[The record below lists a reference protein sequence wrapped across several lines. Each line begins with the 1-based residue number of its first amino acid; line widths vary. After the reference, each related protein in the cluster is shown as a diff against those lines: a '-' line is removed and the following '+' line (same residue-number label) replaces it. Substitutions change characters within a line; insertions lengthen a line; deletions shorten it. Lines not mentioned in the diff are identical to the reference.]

1 MSKNKRKGVRIL
13 AGFFA
18 AMAVC
23 TVISRAAASLLVA
36 QVQVESVR
44 RGRLSYTYEGTA
56 AIVPEEEEQIFL
68 WPGQQVEKAAEAG
81 SAVKAGDCLVKYRTE
96 YLEKTMDKKQAE
108 LDQLRLRKEQQE
120 ITAQG
125 NERVPAAVSAGYA
138 LQSAQERLADAEQKE
153 ADAQAAYDEA
163 IASPVSDTGS
173 GGPSASDAESGAG
186 DDTGDGTGDG
196 TGGDAA
202 GNSGS
207 PAYAEELY
215 QVLLGAQT
223 EAQTARQSVKDAQN
237 AYDVACRQD
246 EAQNIND
253 ANARSAAE
261 SGVKELDIQI
271 RQAEKELD
279 RLREY
284 RDAGGEIRAKQDCI
298 VLKSPVQ
305 AGAVTTGSEVLV
317 IAGGGWRLRGTVDS
331 GDKET
336 VAAGTEIEVSESQTE
351 SFKVRISAVIQN
363 SAGQD
368 ALSSSGPDGSQA
380 DGGTAVTGDTLWYAH
395 LPGDQEGIYQKTYR
409 WKAAV
414 ETEEEY
420 EQMIPLAA
428 LREDT
433 GGNYCLVLKE
443 SSGALGTV
451 RTAKKVL
458 VTVLKKD
465 GERAAVTSSLKK
477 EDEIIVSSEKYVEE
491 GDQVRIIESAD

>member
-56 AIVPEEEEQIFL
+56 AVVPEEEEQIFL

-81 SAVKAGDCLVKYRTE
+81 SAVKAGDCLVKYRAE
-96 YLEKTMDKKQAE
+96 YLEKTMEKKQAE

-138 LQSAQERLADAEQKE
+138 LQSAQERLADAEQRE

-173 GGPSASDAESGAG
+173 GGPSASDAEPGA
-186 DDTGDGTGDG
+186 GDGTGD
-196 TGGDAA
+196 DAA
-202 GNSGS
+202 GNSVS

-223 EAQTARQSVKDAQN
+223 ETQTARQSVKDAQN

-271 RQAEKELD
+271 RQAGKELD
-279 RLREY
+279 RLEEY

-331 GDKET
+331 DDKET

-368 ALSSSGPDGSQA
+368 AGSSSGPDGSQA
-380 DGGTAVTGDTLWYAH
+380 DGGAPVTGDTLWYAP

-443 SSGALGTV
+443 SSGARGTV
-451 RTAKKVL
+451 QTAKKVL

-465 GERAAVTSSLKK
+465 GEKAAVTSSLQK

-491 GDQVRIIESAD
+491 GDQVRITESAD